1 MEGAHNAIVS
11 MDCKMTPEEFAKEY
25 GIKNTFI
32 VSYGENIQPTFA
44 PFAKRF
50 SALKEVKW
58 SVLGESIQYTV
69 SVESDVPVCACFG
82 RLDVRQT
89 NMAYYSVEGYSF

>member
-1 MEGAHNAIVS
+1 

-50 SALKEVKW
+50 VGVKRSKVVGAWRIDTIHRFGKERRACMRLLWAFGCKTNEYG
-58 SVLGESIQYTV
+58 VLQR
-69 SVESDVPVCACFG
+69 G
-82 RLDVRQT
+82 RIFVL
-89 NMAYYSVEGYSF
+89 SKE